1 MRGSSIKY
9 LAKEGIRNVWINRL
23 MSFASIGVLTACL
36 MLVGL
41 AVLLTANMDSMIGFV
56 EEQST
61 IEIFLKDDATQE
73 DVDQLTNELD
83 SLEFVESTTYI
94 SKEQAL
100 RDYADRL
107 NNKELYDSIVNDN
120 FLPASLRVSVS
131 DLTHME
137 DITKLAEQSP
147 AYDSY
152 KIPTNVAKTITD
164 LKQTVTW
171 FGVVIVAALVVVS
184 LVIISNTIRATVFAR
199 RKEIGIMKQVGA
211 TNNFIRVPFLFEGIC
226 LGIVSAIVAFLLI
239 WGGYEAII
247 HIIKDNSSAFLQ
259 SMYDSIIPFGNIGWK
274 IAIAFFLAG
283 CATGALGSVI
293 SLRTHLKV

>member
-199 RKEIGIMKQVGA
+199 RK
-211 TNNFIRVPFLFEGIC
+211 R
-226 LGIVSAIVAFLLI
+226 
-239 WGGYEAII
+239 
-247 HIIKDNSSAFLQ
+247 
-259 SMYDSIIPFGNIGWK
+259 
-274 IAIAFFLAG
+274 LA
-283 CATGALGSVI
+283 L
-293 SLRTHLKV
+293 